1 MLQTNLFGGVKWN
14 VNRTETQNCWQI
26 SNIVCGR
33 VAKIYFF
40 LKIMVLFLLWKL
52 SCRPPRVVEFKDNVL
67 LRSLSMCTVGEK
79 LKKIKGATS
88 YRQLETENRH
98 KLNLAILAA
107 FVQKSDVNSTQF
119 KVCSGWRFSREVLK
133 GRLEYAL
140 NIFSL
145 KMTWD
150 CFCNDWRRKFV
161 NATHQKCC
169 YLTFRPG
176 TMDI

>member
-14 VNRTETQNCWQI
+14 VDRTETQNCWQI

-33 VAKIYFF
+33 AAKIYFVF
-40 LKIMVLFLLWKL
+40 KIMVLFLLWKL

-98 KLNLAILAA
+98 KIKSSNFGGIRSEVWCEQYSIQGVFRLAFLSGSFKRQVRICSEHFFFKNDLRL
-107 FVQKSDVNSTQF
+107 FLQWLTKEICECYTPKVLLSDF
-119 KVCSGWRFSREVLK
+119 
-133 GRLEYAL
+133 
-140 NIFSL
+140 
-145 KMTWD
+145 
-150 CFCNDWRRKFV
+150 
-161 NATHQKCC
+161 
-169 YLTFRPG
+169 
-176 TMDI
+176 